1 MKKGT
6 LAVITALVA
15 ALLLTSNI
23 RADEGKTTM
32 DEKTSVVL
40 INPFTV
46 PVGKVDE
53 AIKAWEAGRDFLSQ
67 QPGYI
72 STKLH
77 QSLTVDA
84 QYQLINVAE
93 WESPEAF
100 RAATSAMRENG
111 KFPPVEG
118 VVVGPAL
125 YHVIRE

>member
-1 MKKGT
+1 MRKGT
-6 LAVITALVA
+6 LSVFTALVA
-15 ALLLTSNI
+15 VLFATSDI
-23 RADEGKTTM
+23 KAKEGETM
-32 DEKTSVVL
+32 TSEKTSVIL

-77 QSLTVDA
+77 QSLTTEA

-100 RAATSAMRENG
+100 RAATTAMRENA

-118 VVVGPAL
+118 VKAAPAL
-125 YHVIRE
+125 YHVVRN